1 MYTQARRRWWDWGGG
16 GGAALASSP
25 SQFFAEQQNI
35 FSKIFQFVTIK
46 FLVFFRTN
54 KKKESE

>member
-16 GGAALASSP
+16 ALASSP

>member
-16 GGAALASSP
+16 GALASTP
-25 SQFFAEQQNI
+25 AQFFAEQQNI